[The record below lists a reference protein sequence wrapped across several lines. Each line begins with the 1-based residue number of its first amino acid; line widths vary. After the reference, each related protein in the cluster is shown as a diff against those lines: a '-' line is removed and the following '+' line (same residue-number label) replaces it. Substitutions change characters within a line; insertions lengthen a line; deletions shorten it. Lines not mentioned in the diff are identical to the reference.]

1 MTAVVNACG
10 IWYITDE
17 MVDFRHGGSEY
28 EKVSVLERP
37 GTGDRIFS
45 CVVVIWQ
52 LELVEY
58 IDLVRRIVSCVYG
71 INRLRI

>member
-1 MTAVVNACG
+1 MLAGDG
-10 IWYITDE
+10 ILPVRWLTWYGET
-17 MVDFRHGGSEY
+17 EY

-37 GTGDRIFS
+37 GTGYCIFS

-58 IDLVRRIVSCVYG
+58 IDLVRRIVSCVYE